1 MNESEG
7 AAAGAGVPGPGVRVH
22 GEAEGAPEAPG
33 REHTSQRLFPDK
45 LPESLEEGL
54 KAPECASGMYKET
67 VYSAFSLLMH
77 YPLASGAGQ
86 RLQSQPPLVSDPS
99 SQAQSRT
106 GYFLAC
112 ADEAWMKKGLLPRLR
127 IPRCPFPVHT
137 QWSLTQKENSGVPGL
152 HSPRLLLA
160 FALPA
165 CPCRCLLWTVLG
177 LGDRD
182 LLKTVWS

>member
-1 MNESEG
+1 MT
-7 AAAGAGVPGPGVRVH
+7 VF
-22 GEAEGAPEAPG
+22 
-33 REHTSQRLFPDK
+33 LFVCFVFLLIRQLSALRSSWLGWCLTQLWFFP
-45 LPESLEEGL
+45 GL

-67 VYSAFSLLMH
+67 VWSAFHLLMH
-77 YPLASGAGQ
+77 YPPASRAGQ
-86 RLQSQPPLVSDPS
+86 HLQSQPPLVSDPS
-99 SQAQSRT
+99 SQTWSQT
-106 GYFLAC
+106 GYFLAY
-112 ADEAWMKKGLLPRLR
+112 ADEAWIKKGLLPRLR

-152 HSPRLLLA
+152 QAPHLPLA

-165 CPCRCLLWTVLG
+165 CPCRCLCWTVLG